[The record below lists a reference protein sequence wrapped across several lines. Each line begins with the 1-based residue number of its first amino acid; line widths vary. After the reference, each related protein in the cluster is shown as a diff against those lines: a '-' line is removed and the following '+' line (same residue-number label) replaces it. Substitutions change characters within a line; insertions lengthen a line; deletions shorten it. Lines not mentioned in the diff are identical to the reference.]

1 MSDTVLIA
9 LITFGSG
16 FVGALFGFLTA
27 RMSAKEQRKREAE
40 SLLFQTR
47 LKTYSEYLEALKQ
60 WADDPLNPKGKRHF
74 FRKTSEA
81 SLLASDQTDKF
92 LDRVQMYVHKFNGE
106 INENAHNEFLM
117 NKSLMLD
124 SMRKDL
130 LLVRELRKARDRSS

>member
-9 LITFGSG
+9 LITFASG
-16 FVGALFGFLTA
+16 FVGALSGYVTA
-27 RMSAKEQRKREAE
+27 KMSAKEQKNREAE

-60 WADDPLNPKGKRHF
+60 WSDDPLNPKEKRHL

-81 SLLASDQTDKF
+81 SLLSSDETDKF

-106 INENAHNEFLM
+106 ISESAHNEFLM
-117 NKSLMLD
+117 NKSLMLN

-130 LLVRELRKARDRSS
+130 SLVKAPRKTRNRST